1 MSSLTNR
8 AIEVVDEAATETVI
22 FNAEKQMEIHQQ
34 ARKHQRIIETPEVLA
49 NVIASEVDDS
59 GNIDVIG
66 HRWKNLNAV
75 ERFMADVVFT
85 L

>member
-49 NVIASEVDDS
+49 NVIVLIFTDPFIIQQLIFIFF
-59 GNIDVIG
+59 NNRQVKLTIVIISM
-66 HRWKNLNAV
+66 L
-75 ERFMADVVFT
+75 
-85 L
+85 